1 MEEENKTTLWGKK
14 LGETTAQT
22 EDETKKIIREM
33 RENIMSMKNCEYLI
47 NNRFLLIYSYNTFL
61 HDIPP
66 PTKEEALDIYD
77 LENKTLLTILVK
89 RRFGEGVRRDMTY
102 ISNRT
107 SYPHPRTKHVNI
119 GNVYVL
125 FDIYLLN
132 FKQDSFTLSDLVNDK
147 NALAFL
153 IGSTVLKDYVQAT
166 LKKLKGE
173 YDDIKTFEN
182 KSRY

>member
-1 MEEENKTTLWGKK
+1 MEEKNKNEVLGK
-14 LGETTAQT
+14 GVADTGVVQSE
-22 EDETKKIIREM
+22 EETKKIIREM
-33 RENIMSMKNCEYLI
+33 RENIMNMKNCEYLI
-47 NNRFLLIYSYNTFL
+47 NNKFLLIYSYNTFL

-77 LENKTLLTILVK
+77 LENKTLLTIIVK

-107 SYPHPRTKHVNI
+107 SYPHPNTKRINI

-125 FDIYLLN
+125 FDVYLLN
-132 FKQDSFTLSDLVNDK
+132 IKQDSLTLSALDHDK
-147 NALAFL
+147 NALAL
-153 IGSTVLKDYVQAT
+153 VAESTMLKDYVTVA
-166 LKKLKGE
+166 LRKLKGE

-182 KSRY
+182 KSR